1 MEYMALWFLLG
12 IIFMIT
18 WTTKGFRLWLK
29 MIITIYYLVLSFVF
43 IMRKEEIYRQFH
55 TIPVPNTFWDANS
68 DWVSSLIGF
77 YFLPFLLILLF
88 TYYRWFAQ
96 TSGTAKKVGIVL
108 SLIPSGVVF
117 FCLLV
122 IFSMYGYRP

>member
-18 WTTKGFRLWLK
+18 WTTRGFKLWLK
-29 MIITIYYLVLSFVF
+29 MSITIYYIVLSFMF
-43 IMRKEEIYRQFH
+43 ILKKEEIYRQFH
-55 TIPVPNTFWDANS
+55 TIPVTDTFWKANS
-68 DWVSSLIGF
+68 DWVASVTGF
-77 YFLPFLLILLF
+77 YFLPFLLVLLF
-88 TYYRWFAQ
+88 NYYQWFTQ
-96 TSGTAKKVGIVL
+96 TSGTAKKVWIFL

-117 FCLLV
+117 FCLLI